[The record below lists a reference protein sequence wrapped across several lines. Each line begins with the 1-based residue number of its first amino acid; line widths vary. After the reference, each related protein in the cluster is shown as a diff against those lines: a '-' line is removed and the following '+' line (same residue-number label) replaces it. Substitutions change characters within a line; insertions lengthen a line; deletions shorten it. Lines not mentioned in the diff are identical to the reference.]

1 MRRRLV
7 LTAPRVYL
15 RPPLDRDWRDWSL
28 LRARSRKFLERWE
41 PTWAEDAVSRAAYQ
55 NRLDFYRRLARRGS
69 GLALHI
75 FRREDDAL
83 VGGLTLNNIRR
94 GIVQS
99 CNVGYW
105 IGEEYA
111 HRGYMTEALAATIA
125 YVFDQ
130 LRLHRLEAACLPEN
144 ERSRGPAAQARLS
157 GGRSRAG
164 LSEDKRRM
172 ARSCAVCTGG
182 RRLARHAGQCGHAAT
197 GKHCSRHLCR

>member
-1 MRRRLV
+1 MIADWLRTLGMRRRLV

-111 HRGYMTEALAATIA
+111 HRGYMTEALGR
-125 YVFDQ
+125 D
-130 LRLHRLEAACLPEN
+130 HRLCVRPTA
-144 ERSRGPAAQARLS
+144 PAPAGGGMPARK
-157 GGRSRAG
+157 RA
-164 LSEDKRRM
+164 
-172 ARSCAVCTGG
+172 
-182 RRLARHAGQCGHAAT
+182 
-197 GKHCSRHLCR
+197 